1 MLGISKFSEM
11 TSKIEKH
18 DNSSQFLTRNE
29 KGEYDEKYNRMIIQ
43 SYIPTH
49 KGKKRRK
56 LPGDSINPP
65 KAKRKIWTRSQGAR
79 PVSDTEDAVISERMN
94 EWQGN
99 AAEKIKSSSYS
110 TVLSGVKAGLAIWGD
125 DITTE
130 AVDGA
135 LASDAYSVA
144 IGLGVVIQGATPHAD
159 LILSQVELSL
169 AALSRGH
176 ALPVINGV
184 VAARSVEQ
192 AVERCGSKAGNRGRT
207 AAEAAIEMANLYQ
220 TLQGRSNDNAT

>member
-1 MLGISKFSEM
+1 MPIVAGDLDGSGLRVCIVVARFNELFTDQLLTGAM
-11 TSKIEKH
+11 DT
-18 DNSSQFLTRNE
+18 LTRHGVARDDVTVIRVPGSNE
-29 KGEYDEKYNRMIIQ
+29 
-43 SYIPTH
+43 IP
-49 KGKKRRK
+49 
-56 LPGDSINPP
+56 
-65 KAKRKIWTRSQGAR
+65 
-79 PVSDTEDAVISERMN
+79 M
-94 EWQGN
+94 
-99 AAEKIKSSSYS
+99 
-110 TVLSGVKAGLAIWGD
+110 
-125 DITTE
+125 